1 MLSSVSA
8 LLKKKF
14 MWVVGLFF
22 GAIAVVLLAYGLFM
36 QPLLF

>member
-14 MWVVGLFF
+14 MWIIGLVF
-22 GAIAVVLLAYGLFM
+22 GTIATVLLSYGLFLK
-36 QPLLF
+36 PLLF